1 MGPSLGG
8 AAASATAPS
17 TRVCEELPPAPALT
31 AGASPTAGGARGSSD
46 AAGHRGV
53 GQHLEVIVQRVSN
66 QNPALEQVRDFPL
79 NNFKLF
85 SWKPHTGEV
94 SVLRRERALLP
105 RQTRGGSGPQE
116 GGPRGG
122 CANWARALGLPTWPR
137 WDWQSLG
144 PRRSQAAARAML
156 QDPRGVDGRDHAPR
170 GGGSCLEPPPS
181 GSLQAPD
188 LKAPEHS
195 SPKGKLCRPGPRMC
209 PKVGHLRL
217 PPPPRPHSQCRDPK
231 GTYENLPQ
239 ARPPAA
245 CLVPMASE

>member
-8 AAASATAPS
+8 AAALATAPS

-31 AGASPTAGGARGSSD
+31 VGASPTAGGARGSSD

-53 GQHLEVIVQRVSN
+53 GQHLEVVVQRVSN

-94 SVLRRERALLP
+94 SVPRRERALLP

-122 CANWARALGLPTWPR
+122 CANRARALGLPTRPR
-137 WDWQSLG
+137 RDWQSLG
-144 PRRSQAAARAML
+144 PRSSQAAARAVL

-170 GGGSCLEPPPS
+170 GGGQLPR
-181 GSLQAPD
+181 APA
-188 LKAPEHS
+188 LRIP
-195 SPKGKLCRPGPRMC
+195 PGPRSQG
-209 PKVGHLRL
+209 PRAQLAQGQTLQTRAPDVSQGGT
-217 PPPPRPHSQCRDPK
+217 PPP
-231 GTYENLPQ
+231 
-239 ARPPAA
+239 APPTSF
-245 CLVPMASE
+245 PM